1 MLSIA
6 QAKIKIEKNSIKWLQ
21 SKGITPPENA
31 VNFEYILSPRFSEY
45 TELFTFKDK
54 LNLRIMQQKTH
65 LDNQHNKKDVQIRTY
80 DYINRASGK
89 EKLTQIKQVKTDSDG
104 KETETLWRFYHPK
117 DYSPV
122 RFSRKENGK
131 PSADNYIRSDGV
143 ITDKNGLK
151 IRPISTAEYVDK
163 RKDID
168 DNHFVSSPWTMKQ
181 TITTKERC
189 ATDSVQE
196 CTVVGIYGDKGLTLN
211 HLNPH
216 RPENRNFDKIEKA
229 LLDQLEQQGK
239 NAKAFVLGSCESDFE
254 SDKQYLNIID
264 LLATRGVKHSRFKTG
279 DSVLYGPMHFDTKI
293 TSENSKKYKFGTA
306 SPYEWELGQH
316 IIYDNGELQIANV
329 VIDSELKKGNTDPES
344 LIKKS
349 FYRIYR

>member
-1 MLSIA
+1 MVSIRNTTC
-6 QAKIKIEKNSIKWLQ
+6 KIVDRSISLLKIREVSV
-21 SKGITPPENA
+21 PEGA
-31 VNFEYILSPRFSEY
+31 VSFDYVFVPESTKY
-45 TELFTFKDK
+45 TELFTFKDAN
-54 LNLRIMQQKTH
+54 NLRLVQQK
-65 LDNQHNKKDVQIRTY
+65 NKVDRFT
-80 DYINRASGK
+80 K
-89 EKLTQIKQVKTDSDG
+89 EKEVQKRVYEYTKRDSSKSKITDINQTTISPNG
-104 KETETLWRFYHPK
+104 EEKHETWRFYYPK
-117 DYSPV
+117 DKSTV
-122 RFSRKENGK
+122 RFSRKSEEKNV
-131 PSADNYIRSDGV
+131 DNYLHSDGV
-143 ITDKNGLK
+143 IVDKNGLK

-168 DNHFVSSPWTMKQ
+168 DNHFVDSPWTMKQ

-216 RPENRNFDKIEKA
+216 RPENRNFNKIEKA

-264 LLATRGVKHSRFKTG
+264 LLATRGVKYSRFKTG

>member
-1 MLSIA
+1 MVSIRNTTC
-6 QAKIKIEKNSIKWLQ
+6 KIVDRSISLLKIREVSV
-21 SKGITPPENA
+21 PEGA
-31 VNFEYILSPRFSEY
+31 VSFDYVFVPESTKY
-45 TELFTFKDK
+45 TELFTFKDAN
-54 LNLRIMQQKTH
+54 NLRLVQQK
-65 LDNQHNKKDVQIRTY
+65 NKVDRFT
-80 DYINRASGK
+80 K
-89 EKLTQIKQVKTDSDG
+89 EKEVQKRVYEYTKRDSSKSKITDINQTTISPNG
-104 KETETLWRFYHPK
+104 EEKHETWRFYYPK
-117 DYSPV
+117 DKSTA
-122 RFSRKENGK
+122 RFSRKSEEKNV
-131 PSADNYIRSDGV
+131 DNYLHSDGV
-143 ITDKNGLK
+143 IKNKNGLK

-168 DNHFVSSPWTMKQ
+168 DNHFVDSPWTMKQ

-216 RPENRNFDKIEKA
+216 RPENRNFNKIEKA

-264 LLATRGVKHSRFKTG
+264 LLATRGVKYSRFKTG

>member
-1 MLSIA
+1 MVSIRNTTC
-6 QAKIKIEKNSIKWLQ
+6 KIVDRSRSLLKIREVSV
-21 SKGITPPENA
+21 PEGA
-31 VNFEYILSPRFSEY
+31 VSFDYVSVPESTKY
-45 TELFTFKDK
+45 TEIFTFKDAN
-54 LNLRIMQQKTH
+54 NLRLVQQK
-65 LDNQHNKKDVQIRTY
+65 NKVDRLT
-80 DYINRASGK
+80 K
-89 EKLTQIKQVKTDSDG
+89 EKEVQKRVYEYTKRDNSKSKITDINQTTISPNG
-104 KETETLWRFYHPK
+104 EEKHETWRFYYPK
-117 DYSPV
+117 DKSTV
-122 RFSRKENGK
+122 RFSRKSEEKNV
-131 PSADNYIRSDGV
+131 DNYLHSDGV
-143 ITDKNGLK
+143 IVDKNGLN

-168 DNHFVSSPWTMKQ
+168 DNHFVDSPWTMKQ

-216 RPENRNFDKIEKA
+216 RPENRNFNKIEKA

-264 LLATRGVKHSRFKTG
+264 LLATRGVKYSRFKTG

>member
-1 MLSIA
+1 MVSIRNTTC
-6 QAKIKIEKNSIKWLQ
+6 KIVDRSISLLKIREVSV
-21 SKGITPPENA
+21 PEGA
-31 VNFEYILSPRFSEY
+31 VSFDYVFVPESTKY
-45 TELFTFKDK
+45 TELFTFKDAN
-54 LNLRIMQQKTH
+54 NLRLVQQK
-65 LDNQHNKKDVQIRTY
+65 NKVDRFT
-80 DYINRASGK
+80 K
-89 EKLTQIKQVKTDSDG
+89 EKEVQKRVYEYTKRDSSKSKITDINQTTISPNG
-104 KETETLWRFYHPK
+104 EEKHETWRFYYPK
-117 DYSPV
+117 DKSTA
-122 RFSRKENGK
+122 RFSRKSEEKNV
-131 PSADNYIRSDGV
+131 DNYLHSDGV
-143 ITDKNGLK
+143 IVDKNGLK

-168 DNHFVSSPWTMKQ
+168 DNHFVDSPWTMKQ

-264 LLATRGVKHSRFKTG
+264 LLATRGVKYSRFKTG

>member
-1 MLSIA
+1 MVSIRNTTC
-6 QAKIKIEKNSIKWLQ
+6 KIVDRSISLLKIRGVSV
-21 SKGITPPENA
+21 PEGA
-31 VNFEYILSPRFSEY
+31 VSFDYVFVPESTKY
-45 TELFTFKDK
+45 TELFTFKDAN
-54 LNLRIMQQKTH
+54 NLRLVQQK
-65 LDNQHNKKDVQIRTY
+65 NKVDRFT
-80 DYINRASGK
+80 K
-89 EKLTQIKQVKTDSDG
+89 EKEVQKRVYEYTKRDSSKSKITDINQTTISPNG
-104 KETETLWRFYHPK
+104 EEKHETWRFYYPK
-117 DYSPV
+117 DKSTV
-122 RFSRKENGK
+122 RFSRKSEEKNV
-131 PSADNYIRSDGV
+131 DNYLHSDGV
-143 ITDKNGLK
+143 IVDKNGLK

-168 DNHFVSSPWTMKQ
+168 DNHFVDSPWTMKQ

-264 LLATRGVKHSRFKTG
+264 LLATRGVKYSRFKTG

>member
-1 MLSIA
+1 MVSIRNTTC
-6 QAKIKIEKNSIKWLQ
+6 KIVDRSISLLKIREVSV
-21 SKGITPPENA
+21 PEGA
-31 VNFEYILSPRFSEY
+31 VSFDYVFVPESTKY
-45 TELFTFKDK
+45 TELFTFKDAN
-54 LNLRIMQQKTH
+54 NLRLVQQK
-65 LDNQHNKKDVQIRTY
+65 NKVDRFT
-80 DYINRASGK
+80 K
-89 EKLTQIKQVKTDSDG
+89 EKEVQKRVYEYTKRDSSKSKITDINQTTISPNG
-104 KETETLWRFYHPK
+104 EEKHETWRFYYPK
-117 DYSPV
+117 DKSTV
-122 RFSRKENGK
+122 RFSRKSEEKNV
-131 PSADNYIRSDGV
+131 DNYLHSDGV
-143 ITDKNGLK
+143 IVDKNGLK

-168 DNHFVSSPWTMKQ
+168 DNHFVDSPWTMKQ

-264 LLATRGVKHSRFKTG
+264 LLATRGVKYSRFKTG
-279 DSVLYGPMHFDTKI
+279 DSVLYGSMHFDTKI
-293 TSENSKKYKFGTA
+293 TSENSKKYKLGTA

>member
-1 MLSIA
+1 MVSIRNTTC
-6 QAKIKIEKNSIKWLQ
+6 KIVDRSISLLKIRGVSV
-21 SKGITPPENA
+21 PEGA
-31 VNFEYILSPRFSEY
+31 VGFDYVFVPESTKY
-45 TELFTFKDK
+45 TELFTFKDAN
-54 LNLRIMQQKTH
+54 NLRLVQQK
-65 LDNQHNKKDVQIRTY
+65 NKVDRFT
-80 DYINRASGK
+80 K
-89 EKLTQIKQVKTDSDG
+89 EKEVQKRVYEYTKRDSSKSKITDINQTTISPNG
-104 KETETLWRFYHPK
+104 EEKHETWRFYYPK
-117 DYSPV
+117 DKSTV
-122 RFSRKENGK
+122 RFSRKSEEKNV
-131 PSADNYIRSDGV
+131 DNYLHSDGV
-143 ITDKNGLK
+143 IVDKNGLK

-168 DNHFVSSPWTMKQ
+168 DNHFVDSPWTMKQ

-264 LLATRGVKHSRFKTG
+264 LLATRGVKYSRFKTG

>member
-1 MLSIA
+1 MVSIRNTTC
-6 QAKIKIEKNSIKWLQ
+6 KIVDRSISLLKIREVSV
-21 SKGITPPENA
+21 PEGA
-31 VNFEYILSPRFSEY
+31 VSFDYVFVPESTKY
-45 TELFTFKDK
+45 TELFTFKDAN
-54 LNLRIMQQKTH
+54 NLRLVQQK
-65 LDNQHNKKDVQIRTY
+65 NKVDRFT
-80 DYINRASGK
+80 K
-89 EKLTQIKQVKTDSDG
+89 EKEVQKRVYEYTKRDSSKSKITDINQTTISPNG
-104 KETETLWRFYHPK
+104 EEKHETWRFYYPK
-117 DYSPV
+117 DKSTA
-122 RFSRKENGK
+122 RFSRKSEEKNV
-131 PSADNYIRSDGV
+131 DNYLHSDGV
-143 ITDKNGLK
+143 IVDKNGLK

-168 DNHFVSSPWTMKQ
+168 DNHFVDSPWTMKQ

-216 RPENRNFDKIEKA
+216 RPENRNFNKIEKA

-264 LLATRGVKHSRFKTG
+264 LLATRGVKYSRFKTG